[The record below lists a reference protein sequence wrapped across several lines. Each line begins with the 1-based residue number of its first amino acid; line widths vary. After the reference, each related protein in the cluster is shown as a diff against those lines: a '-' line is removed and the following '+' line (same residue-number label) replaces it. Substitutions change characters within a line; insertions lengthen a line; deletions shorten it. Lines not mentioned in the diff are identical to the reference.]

1 MCTHWPI
8 STAETIIFSLLIILS
23 IIFLTNRLVI
33 CSIKWQELWTMS
45 ISSRGHRQTFF
56 VFHNIL
62 QSWYWLLSTVC
73 SCSLISCY
81 LVCFAAIWME
91 TTWQSSPRQ
100 TSLVSNTSESCK
112 WQPRS
117 LIQLR
122 ARLNMYLYNWDL
134 PLITHKN
141 HNTLDILQGVFLF
154 LFSLFNIQLF
164 TNTFL
169 KHNEPELLSGS
180 LTARMRSAE
189 ILSHISLL
197 VFGSGMMLWLS
208 RDTWATL
215 RCLFGVSVSQINNRE
230 GFICDLL
237 TWKHG
242 ALWERLHWGWF
253 PA

>member
-33 CSIKWQELWTMS
+33 CSIKWQELWKMS

-122 ARLNMYLYNWDL
+122 ARLNMYVYNWDL
-134 PLITHKN
+134 PLITHKEQQSQQFR
-141 HNTLDILQGVFLF
+141 HFTRC
-154 LFSLFNIQLF
+154 FSF
-164 TNTFL
+164 
-169 KHNEPELLSGS
+169 
-180 LTARMRSAE
+180 
-189 ILSHISLL
+189 L
-197 VFGSGMMLWLS
+197 VFPVQHTVIYKYISE
-208 RDTWATL
+208 T
-215 RCLFGVSVSQINNRE
+215 
-230 GFICDLL
+230 
-237 TWKHG
+237 
-242 ALWERLHWGWF
+242 
-253 PA
+253 